1 MLTQEDMQLLETLFD
16 KKLEPINNRLDSVET
31 RFDKKLE
38 PINNRLGSIETLFDK
53 KLEPINNRLDSIE
66 TNMAEMKES
75 LAEVRE
81 AANYLLDLVDGKEK
95 AIRKLPSINKGRH
108 GFDGQKYPPYC
119 VKPLENTALPCGS
132 FLVWTH
138 FCSGKTARPLP
149 AMNLQV
155 IFGF

>member
-1 MLTQEDMQLLETLFD
+1 MLTQEDMHLLEALFD
-16 KKLEPINNRLDSVET
+16 KKLEPINNS
-31 RFDKKLE
+31 
-38 PINNRLGSIETLFDK
+38 NNRLGSIETLFDK

-119 VKPLENTALPCGS
+119 VKPLENTAVFPAGLS
-132 FLVWTH
+132 L
-138 FCSGKTARPLP
+138 SGHISAP
-149 AMNLQV
+149 AKLQSTCQR
-155 IFGF
+155 

>member
-1 MLTQEDMQLLETLFD
+1 MQLLETLFD

-95 AIRKLPSINKGRH
+95 AIRKL
-108 GFDGQKYPPYC
+108 
-119 VKPLENTALPCGS
+119 
-132 FLVWTH
+132 
-138 FCSGKTARPLP
+138 
-149 AMNLQV
+149 M
-155 IFGF
+155 